1 MIQAAAAAAAASRP
15 VDAGPLSEPRTPG
28 KLALRSRSTWQ
39 LRGGGQRQGHQEG
52 GGGERGG
59 SREER
64 QERQNRQRRPG
75 TAAASARTRLGRLA
89 FVEWEEAPRRGL
101 LNRGLFPALSLL
113 GYETPEKVDGCHG
126 VMYAPPAVKEVYF
139 WERVHTSSIPSA

>member
-1 MIQAAAAAAAASRP
+1 MKRP
-15 VDAGPLSEPRTPG
+15 
-28 KLALRSRSTWQ
+28 
-39 LRGGGQRQGHQEG
+39 QGHRGPG
-52 GGGERGG
+52 GGGARAER
-59 SREER
+59 RAR
-64 QERQNRQRRPG
+64 PDRRRRPG
-75 TAAASARTRLGRLA
+75 TAAAGARTRLGRLA
-89 FVEWEEAPRRGL
+89 SVEWEEAPRRGL

>member
-1 MIQAAAAAAAASRP
+1 MDSGRATGEEKEEKRRIPGRAAGAAKRA
-15 VDAGPLSEPRTPG
+15 E
-28 KLALRSRSTWQ
+28 
-39 LRGGGQRQGHQEG
+39 
-52 GGGERGG
+52 
-59 SREER
+59 
-64 QERQNRQRRPG
+64 

-89 FVEWEEAPRRGL
+89 LVEWEEAPRPGL

-126 VMYAPPAVKEVYF
+126 VMYDPPAVKEVYF

>member
-1 MIQAAAAAAAASRP
+1 MSRREPQAP
-15 VDAGPLSEPRTPG
+15 PDG
-28 KLALRSRSTWQ
+28 
-39 LRGGGQRQGHQEG
+39 
-52 GGGERGG
+52 
-59 SREER
+59 
-64 QERQNRQRRPG
+64 RRLPG
-75 TAAASARTRLGRLA
+75 TAAARARTRLRRLA
-89 FVEWEEAPRRGL
+89 LVEWEEAPRRGL

>member
-1 MIQAAAAAAAASRP
+1 MRQ
-15 VDAGPLSEPRTPG
+15 T
-28 KLALRSRSTWQ
+28 LRNPWR
-39 LRGGGQRQGHQEG
+39 L
-52 GGGERGG
+52 
-59 SREER
+59 
-64 QERQNRQRRPG
+64 PG
-75 TAAASARTRLGRLA
+75 TAAVRARTRLRRFVL
-89 FVEWEEAPRRGL
+89 VEWEEAPRHRL

>member
-1 MIQAAAAAAAASRP
+1 MRPPHVPGIGAALQEHLTAAARWTA
-15 VDAGPLSEPRTPG
+15 AGPPERRR
-28 KLALRSRSTWQ
+28 KRK
-39 LRGGGQRQGHQEG
+39 EG
-52 GGGERGG
+52 
-59 SREER
+59 SQEER
-64 QERQNRQRRPG
+64 QERPNEQRLPG

-89 FVEWEEAPRRGL
+89 LVEWEETPRPGL

-126 VMYAPPAVKEVYF
+126 VMYDPPAVKEVYF